1 MLTSMVLWRCALVAL
16 LAAVL
21 TESRSLRFRASGVA
35 QAPTLHPRSTESN
48 PCMVWLQEHAGQTAS
63 TDASQ
68 APPPCPCLN
77 TPPPLMSPEQLHATQ
92 VGAAADEAMMQ
103 GMARI
108 RAAAVEAAA
117 PIEAEL
123 QALQVVHIEKAAQ
136 DSLYAAEQNQTANLQ
151 AQLAV
156 EKARQEREMAEMEN
170 GANMVAKVSADH
182 IRETTEQW
190 AENQARTFMF
200 ASSSGPLSQA
210 VEEAHR
216 TEKLRQEA
224 TELTKGAIDSA
235 AQALDV
241 AKKAQAAI
249 DMAPDKAM
257 IVAKEASK
265 DSKEKQKVLNSEIE
279 HIEETVRNV
288 ARQAKAGYEMA
299 ERTWEEANV
308 AEIKA
313 RKALEQSREN
323 AKKIEKMKTRA
334 TAVENKAKEA
344 KEKLEGKR

>member
-1 MLTSMVLWRCALVAL
+1 
-16 LAAVL
+16 
-21 TESRSLRFRASGVA
+21 
-35 QAPTLHPRSTESN
+35 
-48 PCMVWLQEHAGQTAS
+48 MVWLQEHASQTAS

-77 TPPPLMSPEQLHATQ
+77 TPPPLMSPEQLRATQ
-92 VGAAADEAMMQ
+92 VGAAADEAMLQ

-108 RAAAVEAAA
+108 RAAAVEAAQ

-151 AQLAV
+151 VQLAV

-241 AKKAQAAI
+241 AKKT
-249 DMAPDKAM
+249 PPLRRLPS
-257 IVAKEASK
+257 ASC
-265 DSKEKQKVLNSEIE
+265 I
-279 HIEETVRNV
+279 
-288 ARQAKAGYEMA
+288 
-299 ERTWEEANV
+299 
-308 AEIKA
+308 
-313 RKALEQSREN
+313 
-323 AKKIEKMKTRA
+323 
-334 TAVENKAKEA
+334 
-344 KEKLEGKR
+344 

>member
-1 MLTSMVLWRCALVAL
+1 
-16 LAAVL
+16 
-21 TESRSLRFRASGVA
+21 
-35 QAPTLHPRSTESN
+35 
-48 PCMVWLQEHAGQTAS
+48 MVWLQEHAGQTAS

-108 RAAAVEAAA
+108 RPAAVEAAA

-210 VEEAHR
+210 VPTTSGR
-216 TEKLRQEA
+216 PQ
-224 TELTKGAIDSA
+224 
-235 AQALDV
+235 
-241 AKKAQAAI
+241 
-249 DMAPDKAM
+249 
-257 IVAKEASK
+257 
-265 DSKEKQKVLNSEIE
+265 NS
-279 HIEETVRNV
+279 
-288 ARQAKAGYEMA
+288 GP
-299 ERTWEEANV
+299 
-308 AEIKA
+308 
-313 RKALEQSREN
+313 
-323 AKKIEKMKTRA
+323 KTRQGHSCSP
-334 TAVENKAKEA
+334 
-344 KEKLEGKR
+344 L